1 MTEFPRRQIR
11 RTGLRVTELGLGC
24 AKLGGSQITAAL
36 AGACLPQCAG
46 ARRSSRSTGR
56 RGLARADV
64 LSQ

>member
-1 MTEFPRRQIR
+1 MTEFPRLQIR

-24 AKLGGSQITAAL
+24 AKLGGSQITVAL
-36 AGACLPQCAG
+36 AGACRSALALG
-46 ARRSSRSTGR
+46 AVQRITGA